1 LSYDL
6 KKWHVSLAKLNGLIQ
21 NCNNVIMIFDTL
33 EEYRP
38 LVCAEFNFRK
48 VVKLHLQDLLKCE
61 SDYWKKRCTIRW
73 IEQGEENSKFF
84 HAMATERYRRNNI
97 AMLRDETG
105 AEFSDHQT
113 MAGMLWTNYK
123 ERMGRSKGISMQF
136 DLGHLIQRVD
146 GLEELTAPFTKEEM
160 NGVIKNMPTDRAPEP
175 DGFNGRFLKKCWP
188 IIQTEFYRLAEEFN
202 DGNLKLQ
209 NINGSYITLVPKVAC
224 PVGVDD
230 FRPISL
236 TNVCLKFLTKLAAN
250 RLQGRIL
257 ECVSKNQ
264 YGFLRKRSIQDRL
277 AWSFEYIYLCHAS
290 KKPIVIL
297 KLDFAKAF
305 DTIEHEV
312 IIQVMQHEKWI
323 VWIREILSS
332 GTSVIL
338 LNGVLGKQFACKRG
352 FGKAILSR
360 LYYLSLARICYRW
373 W

>member
-1 LSYDL
+1 
-6 KKWHVSLAKLNGLIQ
+6 
-21 NCNNVIMIFDTL
+21 L
-33 EEYRP
+33 E
-38 LVCAEFNFRK
+38 
-48 VVKLHLQDLLKCE
+48 
-61 SDYWKKRCTIRW
+61 KRCTIRW

-123 ERMGRSKGISMQF
+123 EIMGRSKGISMQF

-250 RLQGRIL
+250 RLHGRIL

-312 IIQVMQHEKWI
+312 IIQVMQHLGFNEKWI

-332 GTSVIL
+332 GTSAIL
-338 LNGVLGKQFACKRG
+338 LNGVPGKQFACKRG

-360 LYYLSLARICYRW
+360 LYYISLARICYRW